1 MMAGTNGTNGA
12 LKERI
17 LIVAKDDQFKIRLA
31 EMLEATG
38 DYLAVGAT
46 TFEEALSEILLS
58 EFDLV
63 VTETELPD
71 LSGMD
76 LLAVVGGLRPGTSV
90 MMIDDDLSAK
100 SAGAGIPPGAC
111 GYLPKPIQMNF
122 FLMPNK
128 RPNSPVHKRPKKK
141 TAPENQ

>member
-1 MMAGTNGTNGA
+1 MKN
-12 LKERI
+12 RI

-76 LLAVVGGLRPGTSV
+76 LLAVVGGLRAGTSV
-90 MMIDDDLSAK
+90 VGGEDDLSAK
-100 SAGAGIPPGAC
+100 STVAAILLGASPCLHNAF
-111 GYLPKPIQMNF
+111 N
-122 FLMPNK
+122 NK
-128 RPNSPVHKRPKKK
+128 CWTMHEEHRVN
-141 TAPENQ
+141 